1 MKCKYFY
8 ILSLPTLKQG
18 FTHKYTMEKKTKPEI
33 KRLHSLDALRGFDMF
48 WIMGGEGII
57 IALAA
62 LTGWPFFQW
71 WNEHLDH
78 AVWHGF
84 HFMDLIFP
92 LFLFIAGIAFPF
104 SMAKRNQETHNKKS
118 LYIHIIKRGLILV
131 LLGIIYNNAVR
142 FDFAHLRYGSV
153 LGHIGLAWMF
163 AALIFINTKLSFRV
177 VWFWAII
184 IGYWLLLVFF
194 PATDLGD
201 TDPFSMKG
209 SLVGYI
215 DRLIMP
221 GRLYLEVHDPEGILN
236 VLPAISTAL
245 LGMFTGEF
253 IMSKYLKDNPLRKV
267 LYMILA
273 GIGFIIIGL
282 VWNMVFPINKNL
294 WSSSFVCFVGGL
306 SILLFSIFYLIIDVW
321 NIKKWSFFFVVIGM
335 NSITIYLANNIINFR
350 PASKFLFGG
359 LKDLFPAEWAPL
371 IASVALVVT
380 GWLFL
385 YFLYKKKIFLKV

>member
-1 MKCKYFY
+1 MDSY
-8 ILSLPTLKQG
+8 IKS
-18 FTHKYTMEKKTKPEI
+18 TMENKPIPEN

-48 WIMGGEGII
+48 WIMGGEGIV
-57 IALAA
+57 IALAT
-62 LTGWPFFQW
+62 LTGWPVFQW
-71 WNEHLDH
+71 WEEHLDH

-92 LFLFIAGIAFPF
+92 LFLFIAGISFPF
-104 SMAKRNQETHNKKS
+104 SKAKHYEGSNNRKA
-118 LYIHIIKRGLILV
+118 LYIHIFKRGLILV

-142 FDFAHLRYGSV
+142 FDFAHMRYGSV

-163 AALIFINTKLSFRV
+163 AALIFINTKLSFRI
-177 VWFWAII
+177 VWFWGILL
-184 IGYWLLLVFF
+184 GYWALLVFL
-194 PATDLGD
+194 PATDLGA

-221 GRLYLEVHDPEGILN
+221 GRLYLEVHDPEGILSI
-236 VLPAISTAL
+236 LPAISTAL

-253 IMSKYLKDNPLRKV
+253 IMSKYLKDRQLRKV
-267 LYMILA
+267 LYMVLA
-273 GIGFIIIGL
+273 GIGFILIGL
-282 VWNMVFPINKNL
+282 VWNMAFPINKNL
-294 WSSSFVCFVGGL
+294 WSSSFVCFVGGVSL
-306 SILLFSIFYLIIDVW
+306 LLFSIFYLIIDVW
-321 NIKKWSFFFVVIGM
+321 NFKKWSFFFVVIGV
-335 NSITIYLANNIINFR
+335 NSITIYLANAIINFH

-359 LKDLFPAEWAPL
+359 LNNLLPEAWLPL
-371 IASVALVVT
+371 IASVTFTFT

>member
-1 MKCKYFY
+1 
-8 ILSLPTLKQG
+8 
-18 FTHKYTMEKKTKPEI
+18 MENNTKPEI

-48 WIMGGEGII
+48 WIMGGEGIV

-71 WNEHLDH
+71 WNENLDH
-78 AVWHGF
+78 AAWHGF

-104 SMAKRNQETHNKKS
+104 SKAKRYHGPENRRA
-118 LYIHIIKRGLILV
+118 LYTHIIKRGLILV
-131 LLGIIYNNAVR
+131 LLGIIYNNAIR
-142 FDFAHLRYGSV
+142 FNFAHMRYGSV

-163 AALIFINTKLSFRV
+163 ASLIFINTKLTFRI
-177 VWFWAII
+177 VWFCGILL
-184 IGYWLLLVFF
+184 GYWALLLLF
-194 PATDLGD
+194 PATDLGVA
-201 TDPFSMKG
+201 DPFAMKG

-221 GRLYLEVHDPEGILN
+221 GRLYLEVHDPEGIMSI
-236 VLPAISTAL
+236 LPAIGTAL

-253 IMSKYLKDNPLRKV
+253 ILSDHLKESPLKKV

-273 GIGFIIIGL
+273 GIGLIIIGL
-282 VWNMVFPINKNL
+282 VWNMGFPINKNL
-294 WSSSFVCFVGGL
+294 WSSSFVCFVGGISL
-306 SILLFSIFYLIIDVW
+306 ILFSVFYLVIDIW
-321 NIKKWSFFFVVIGM
+321 NFKKWSFFFVVIGM
-335 NSITIYLANNIINFR
+335 NSITIYMASSIIKFSS
-350 PASKFLFGG
+350 ASKFLFGG
-359 LKDLFPAEWAPL
+359 VKDLFPIAYAPF
-371 IASVALVVT
+371 IGSVALVLT